1 LAAISLNA
9 NAVPIHSNDCGR
21 NPLNDNVAGPPKT
34 TQLEALH
41 GLARALASGEFRAR
55 AVLERA
61 CAAVAGGFG
70 FQRVGIVRFLPDT
83 STLVPFAGHGLT
95 MDEIR
100 SLPPALPVGHFGAFA
115 RALATRRAV
124 YVEDPSTEAAVPERI
139 ARDFGLKSFVIV
151 PLTTDGRCFGF
162 MTCDQRAQR
171 FLLDEAEVDLLTTFG
186 TLIAGFLE
194 KAIEHGQLRRLNE
207 LKSQFVALAS
217 HELRTPAGS
226 VYGAVR
232 TLDER
237 EHELTDEQRGELR
250 RMLTEQSARLVD
262 LVDSLL
268 DLSRLEADAIRMA
281 PIEIDVRARVVEL
294 ARAVFDRSS
303 DLTIDVPDDLR
314 ATVDPQA
321 FDRVVSNLLVNAR
334 RHGGPPV
341 VVTARRDG
349 TDLDVVVEDRGA
361 GVPSDF
367 ADRLFDRFHAA
378 RHGPRRRSRPGP
390 RHRAILC
397 ARSRRQPHVRA
408 SEPAWRSLP
417 AGPASRLIAHQFR

>member
-1 LAAISLNA
+1 
-9 NAVPIHSNDCGR
+9 
-21 NPLNDNVAGPPKT
+21 
-34 TQLEALH
+34 
-41 GLARALASGEFRAR
+41 
-55 AVLERA
+55 
-61 CAAVAGGFG
+61 
-70 FQRVGIVRFLPDT
+70 
-83 STLVPFAGHGLT
+83 

-139 ARDFGLKSFVIV
+139 ARDFGLGSFVIV

-162 MTCDQRAQR
+162 MTCDQRAER

-207 LKSQFVALAS
+207 LKSQFIALAS

-250 RMLTEQSARLVD
+250 RMLTEQSARLVE

-281 PIEIDVRARVVEL
+281 PTAIDVRARLVEL
-294 ARAVFDRSS
+294 ARAVFDRSA

-349 TDLDVVVEDRGA
+349 SDLDVVVEDRGA

-367 ADRLFDRFHAA
+367 ADRLFDRFTRLATN
-378 RHGPRRRSRPGP
+378 HGEGAGLGL
-390 RHRAILC
+390 AI
-397 ARSRRQPHVRA
+397 ARSYARA
-408 SEPAWRSLP
+408 HGGTLTYEPANPHGARFRLVLP
-417 AGPASRLIAHQFR
+417 AG

>member
-1 LAAISLNA
+1 M
-9 NAVPIHSNDCGR
+9 
-21 NPLNDNVAGPPKT
+21 AGPPKT

-61 CAAVAGGFG
+61 CAAVAGGFA

-100 SLPPALPVGHFGAFA
+100 ALPPALPVGNFGAFA
-115 RALATRRAV
+115 RALAMRRAV
-124 YVEDPSTEAAVPERI
+124 YVEDPSTEEAVPEQI
-139 ARDFGLKSFVIV
+139 ARDFGLGSFVIV
-151 PLTTDGRCFGF
+151 PLSTDGRCLGF
-162 MTCDQRAQR
+162 MTCDQRAER

-194 KAIEHGQLRRLNE
+194 KAIEHGELRRLNE
-207 LKSQFVALAS
+207 LKSQFIALAS

-226 VYGAVR
+226 VYGAIR

-250 RMLTEQSARLVD
+250 RMLTQQSARLVD

-268 DLSRLEADAIRMA
+268 DLSRLEADAIRMV
-281 PIEIDVRARVVEL
+281 PTEIDVPARLAEL
-294 ARAVFDRSS
+294 AEAVFGDGA

-314 ATVDPQA
+314 ATVDPHA
-321 FDRVVSNLLVNAR
+321 FDRVRHEPPRQCAPARGPTGRGHGTPR
-334 RHGGPPV
+334 RHRSRRGGRGSRSRRPV
-341 VVTARRDG
+341 GV
-349 TDLDVVVEDRGA
+349 RGQA
-361 GVPSDF
+361 LRPV
-367 ADRLFDRFHAA
+367 HAA
-378 RHGPRRRSRPGP
+378 RDERRRGSRAGTCDRAFLRTRTRGQP
-390 RHRAILC
+390 R
-397 ARSRRQPHVRA
+397 VRA
-408 SEPAWRSLP
+408 GEAARRPVP
-417 AGPASRLIAHQFR
+417 AGPAGRLTDHRDARACQGAGRVEP